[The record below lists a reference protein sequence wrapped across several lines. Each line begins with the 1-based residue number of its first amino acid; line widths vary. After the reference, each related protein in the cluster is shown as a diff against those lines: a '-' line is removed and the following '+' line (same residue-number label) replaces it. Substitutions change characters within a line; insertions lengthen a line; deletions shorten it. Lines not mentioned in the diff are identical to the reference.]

1 MELTAIMSTLFKLSQ
16 TNFNAALPEY
26 QSNLYMFSAKTRNYG
41 KKYVTHVAV

>member
-16 TNFNAALPEY
+16 TNFNAALPGY
-26 QSNLYMFSAKTRNYG
+26 KSNLYMLFCQDYG